1 MEDVPVENSGEA
13 SGLQTTVRQM
23 GSALGIALLGG
34 MMIGQLASH
43 SEAALHEDGIGGI
56 FSLTRRAE
64 NTGAATVT

>member
-23 GSALGIALLGG
+23 GSALRIALLGG

-43 SEAALHEDGIGGI
+43 SEAALREDGIGAS
-56 FSLTRRAE
+56 FLLPAERRTQE
-64 NTGAATVT
+64 Q